1 MERSARMSGVRRV
14 VVTGLGLV
22 TPLGAGVEHV
32 WSRLLAGESGIRLI
46 DRFEADDLPCRI
58 AGLVP
63 DGSFDS
69 GGFDPSEWIGS
80 KDQRKMDR
88 FAMYAICAAS
98 QALDDSAWRPQTS
111 HERERT
117 GVLVGSGIGGLRG
130 IADASVALHERG
142 ARGISPFFIPSNLI
156 NLAAGHI
163 AIRHGLRGPT
173 HAVATACASGAHAL
187 GDAAR
192 MITLDD
198 ADVMVAGGAE
208 AAVCRIGI
216 AGFCAARAL
225 STGFND
231 DPRSAS
237 RPWDRRRDGFVM
249 GEGSGAVVLEE
260 YEHALRR
267 GAHIYAELAGY
278 GLSGDGFHIAAPP
291 EDGNGAVRA
300 MSAAIRRAGIARDA
314 IDYVNAHATS
324 TQAGDEIELRAIGEV
339 FGTHATRDL
348 SVSSTKSAM
357 GHLLGASGA
366 VEAIISVLALR
377 DQIAPPTLNLTD
389 PPVDCPSLDLV
400 PHTAKARRIDF
411 ALSNSFG
418 FGGTNAALV
427 FAQPH

>member
-1 MERSARMSGVRRV
+1 MEQGGGMSGVRRV
-14 VVTGLGLV
+14 AVTGLGLV

-32 WSRLLAGESGIRLI
+32 WSRLLAGESGIRSI
-46 DRFEADDLPCRI
+46 DRFKADDLPCRI

-63 DGSFDS
+63 GGSFDS
-69 GGFDPSEWIGS
+69 GGFEPSEWIGS
-80 KDQRKMDR
+80 KDRRKMNL

-98 QALDDSAWRPQTS
+98 QALDDSGWRPHTS

-117 GVLVGSGIGGLRG
+117 GVLVGSGIGGLPG

-142 ARGISPFFIPSNLI
+142 PRVISPFFIPSNLI

-192 MITLDD
+192 MIMLGD

-249 GEGSGAVVLEE
+249 GEGSGVVVLEE
-260 YEHALRR
+260 YEHARRR
-267 GAHIYAELAGY
+267 GARIYAELAGY

-300 MSAAIRRAGIARDA
+300 MSAAIGRAGIAPDA
-314 IDYVNAHATS
+314 VDYVNAHATS

-339 FGTHATRDL
+339 FGAHATRDL

-366 VEAIISVLALR
+366 VEAIISILALR
-377 DQIAPPTLNLTD
+377 DQIVPPTLNLND
-389 PPVDCPSLDLV
+389 PPGDYPAIDLV
-400 PHTAKARRIDF
+400 PHTAKARRIGF
-411 ALSNSFG
+411 VLSNSFG

>member
-1 MERSARMSGVRRV
+1 MWRDVGQSGVRRV
-14 VVTGLGLV
+14 AVTGLGLV
-22 TPLGAGVEHV
+22 TPLGVGVEHV
-32 WSRLLAGESGIRLI
+32 WSRLLRSESGIGPI
-46 DRFEADDLPCRI
+46 DRFNVDDLPCRI

-63 DGSFDS
+63 TGSFDS

-88 FAMYAICAAS
+88 FARYAMCAAS
-98 QALDDSAWRPQTS
+98 QALDDSGWRPQTDR
-111 HERERT
+111 ERERT
-117 GVLVGSGIGGLRG
+117 GVLVGSGIGGLPG
-130 IADASVALHERG
+130 IAEAAVALHERG
-142 ARGISPFFIPSNLI
+142 ARAVSPFFVPSNLI

-163 AIRHGLRGPT
+163 AIAHGLRGPT

-192 MITLDD
+192 MIMFGD

-225 STGFND
+225 STSFND
-231 DPRSAS
+231 DPRAAS

-249 GEGSGAVVLEE
+249 GEGSGMVVLEE
-260 YEHALRR
+260 YEHAMRR
-267 GAHIYAELAGY
+267 SARIYAELAGY

-300 MSAAIRRAGIARDA
+300 MSAAIGRAGITPDA

-324 TQAGDEIELRAIGEV
+324 TQAGDEIELRAIETV
-339 FGTHATRDL
+339 FGTHATGSL

-366 VEAIISVLALR
+366 VEAIISILALR
-377 DQIAPPTLNLTD
+377 DQIAPPTLNLND
-389 PPVDCPSLDLV
+389 PPDDCPAMDLV
-400 PHTAKARRIDF
+400 ANTAKPRRIGF

-427 FAQPH
+427 FAGPH